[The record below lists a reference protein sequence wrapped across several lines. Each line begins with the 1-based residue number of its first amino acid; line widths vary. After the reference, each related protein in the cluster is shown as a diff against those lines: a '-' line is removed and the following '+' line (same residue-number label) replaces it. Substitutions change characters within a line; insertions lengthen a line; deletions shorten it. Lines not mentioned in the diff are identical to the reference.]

1 MYVPGNG
8 KRVVSDWSAGMT
20 CVGRERWRPERR
32 PRCRRYGALSVSL
45 FLLLTGASVADAQDI
60 ERQIPGHP
68 SSAAE
73 EDSAPFDPSIYESV
87 PKIDSSASHFVPV
100 PDRWGQFYKG
110 RWYDPYNQNRWKGD
124 LPIFGKPGE
133 EWFLEL
139 SATSDTF
146 VEFHRLPLPVG
157 GASTNRPGSVNLFGG
172 GDQSVIAQTVLTS
185 ISLIRGDTT
194 FRPPDYEFRF
204 TPVFQLN
211 RVDLEE
217 NGGTRVDPAR
227 GAGREDSH
235 LGVQELFADVHLAD
249 LSDRYDF
256 ISMRAGIQKFSSDFR
271 GFVYSDEEPGVRFF
285 GNYNNNTIQYNL
297 AFFNRLDKDT
307 NTGLNTF
314 TNRYEQVVV
323 GNIYLQDL
331 LTLGHTVQFNVIH
344 REDSAG
350 DRGYHYNNN
359 GFLIRPASIG
369 DLRPKNISTTY
380 LGLTGDG
387 HVGRINTTTAAY
399 FVTGSES
406 HNAIAQRGTDVAAGM
421 VAQEFSYDI
430 DWIRLRGSFLWASG
444 DSNPTDSRAT
454 GFDAIFDNPNFAGG
468 DLSFWQRQGIPF
480 IGGGG
485 VNLVNRNSLLPNLRP
500 GKEEGQSNFVNP
512 GVRLYNAGVDFDL
525 TPKLKLVNNLSFLQ
539 FDQTETISLLRHD
552 GSFSNAIGYD
562 LSSGLIYRPF
572 LNNNVQI
579 RAGAST
585 LLVDKGFE
593 NLFGKDQLYHVF
605 SNVIFQF

>member
-1 MYVPGNG
+1 MSYVAAQRGDDK
-8 KRVVSDWSAGMT
+8 KRRRCGGYGVSCLG
-20 CVGRERWRPERR
+20 
-32 PRCRRYGALSVSL
+32 
-45 FLLLTGASVADAQDI
+45 LLLLIAGSRGADAQEI
-60 ERQIPGHP
+60 ERQIPGHSP
-68 SSAAE
+68 QEVEGDAI
-73 EDSAPFDPSIYESV
+73 PFDPSIYESV
-87 PKIDSSASHFVPV
+87 PKVDSSASHFVPV

-124 LPIFGKPGE
+124 LPIFGAPGE
-133 EWFLEL
+133 EWFVEL
-139 SATSDTF
+139 SATSDTLL
-146 VEFHRLPLPVG
+146 EYHRLPLPVG
-157 GASTNRPGSVNLFGG
+157 GASTNRPGSVNIFGE
-172 GDQSVIAQTVLTS
+172 GDQSVVAQTVLTS
-185 ISLIRGDTT
+185 ISLIKGDTT

-211 RVDLEE
+211 RVDLQE
-217 NGGTRVDPAR
+217 NGATRVDPTR
-227 GAGREDSH
+227 GSGREDSH
-235 LGVQELFADVHLAD
+235 LGVQELFADVHLAN
-249 LSDRYDF
+249 LSERYDF
-256 ISMRAGIQKFSSDFR
+256 VSVRAGIQKFSTDFR
-271 GFVYSDEEPGVRFF
+271 GFVYSDEEPGIRFF
-285 GNYNNNTIQYNL
+285 GNYDNNKIQYNL

-314 TNRYEQVVV
+314 TNRYEQVVI

-331 LTLGHTVQFNVIH
+331 LALGHTVQFNVIH
-344 REDSAG
+344 RADFAG

-369 DLRPKNISTTY
+369 DLQPKNISTTY
-380 LGLTGDG
+380 LGITGDG

-421 VAQEFSYDI
+421 FAQEVSYDI
-430 DWIRLRGSFLWASG
+430 DWVRLRASFLWASG
-444 DSNPTDSRAT
+444 DHNPTDSRAT

-480 IGGGG
+480 IGGGA

-539 FDQTETISLLRHD
+539 FDATETINLLRHD

-562 LSSGLIYRPF
+562 LSSGFLYRPF

-579 RAGAST
+579 RAGAAT

-593 NLFGKDQLYHVF
+593 NLFGKDPLYHVF